1 MSKLIKI
8 IFFCHLLT
16 IMSITNAL
24 SQSKVEKEVH
34 IGDKVPDIII
44 HGFINDTA
52 KEVPISNLYKN
63 KLLILDFWATWCA
76 SCLNKFPLMDSLQ
89 KRYSE
94 QIEIVSIGYQPYIT
108 IKKFFTANLQNVP
121 KYFSVTADDKTLS
134 YNLFPHRGLPHV
146 VWIDSSGKVIAIT
159 DGENMTTENIKT
171 VLQNHILSVKSKID
185 QMNFKMNEPFHLRD
199 TSYSGRSL
207 FTNFTAGIGSGI
219 NITYETNNPHLI
231 DRIFA
236 YNLSIRQLYWISCFY
251 NKATMNNFSRMI
263 LEINDSLKYM
273 QPSKVSSETYKKS
286 KYAKSLDKGDWDR
299 DNLYCYELQIPKP
312 YMDTIAFKDMLT
324 DLNRNLNL
332 NGRFEKRKTMCYI
345 LKYKS
350 GKRSHLKESHVSP
363 KIIYHNFGLE
373 QFLQAQNLSTLIDVL
388 NHGIANSQIVNETG
402 IGNSKL
408 FDFDTSDFKLGITPD
423 EVNHMLKKYGLYL
436 VQEERYLPALVIS
449 KN

>member
-1 MSKLIKI
+1 M
-8 IFFCHLLT
+8 

-24 SQSKVEKEVH
+24 SQSKLEKEVH
-34 IGDKVPDIII
+34 IGEKVPDIII

-52 KEVPISNLYKN
+52 KKVPISTLYNN

-89 KRYSE
+89 KRYSG
-94 QIEIVSIGYQPYIT
+94 QVEIVSIGYQPYKT
-108 IKKFFTANLQNVP
+108 IKKFFTANPQNMP
-121 KYFSVTADDKTLS
+121 KYFAATADDKTLS

-146 VWIDSSGKVIAIT
+146 VWIDSTGKVIAIT
-159 DGENMTTENIKT
+159 DGENMTAENIKG
-171 VLQNHILSVKSKID
+171 VLQNHKLSVKPKID
-185 QMNFKMNEPFHLRD
+185 HMNFNMNEPFHLRD

-207 FTNFTAGIGSGI
+207 FTNFTEGIGSGI
-219 NITYETNNPHLI
+219 NVTYETNNPHLI

-251 NKATMNNFSRMI
+251 NKASMNNFSRMI

-332 NGRFEKRKTMCYI
+332 NGRFENRNVRCYI
-345 LKYKS
+345 LKYNS
-350 GKRSHLKESHVSP
+350 NGRSRLNESRLQSN
-363 KIIYHNFGLE
+363 ITYHNFGLE
-373 QFLQAQNLSTLIDVL
+373 QFLQAQSINTLVGVL
-388 NHGIANSQIVNETG
+388 NHGIFNSQIVDETG
-402 IGNSKL
+402 IDKKIS
-408 FDFDTSDFKLGITPD
+408 FDFDISNFKLGITPD
-423 EVNHMLKKYGLYL
+423 EVNSLLKKYGLYI
-436 VQEERYLPALVIS
+436 VQGERSLPTLVIS